1 MQSDS
6 KSLAESMKAIVELW
20 KGKLQNQKTLKE
32 EWEQFMANSKR
43 LIQETTTTIEETI
56 FPRAPVNTEKY
67 SEVIKFYENK
77 LEEIQPM
84 LKVRFVKTALKFY

>member
-1 MQSDS
+1 MLSDS
-6 KSLAESMKAIVELW
+6 KALAESMKTMVELW

-77 LEEIQPM
+77 LEEIQSM
-84 LKVRFVKTALKFY
+84 LKVRFFLNVFKCL